1 MKGDTF
7 DISQVGENPA
17 TFVESHLVCRSSIIR
32 LIWHFDLK
40 KFTPGQQNRVKIS
53 LAAVTA
59 FAVIAW
65 PLIIA
70 KAGVLGWVKFWLLP
84 WLGFHFWV
92 RPLTNVAVLF
102 ASFFLDQLFPVGR
115 FNKQFDTS

>member
-1 MKGDTF
+1 MFSTF
-7 DISQVGENPA
+7 PCS
-17 TFVESHLVCRSSIIR
+17 R

-40 KFTPGQQNRVKIS
+40 KFNPNQQNRVKIS

-59 FAVIAW
+59 FAAVAW

-70 KAGVLGWVKFWLLP
+70 NAGVIGWVKFWLLP

-92 RPLTNVAVLF
+92 SQAASLPLH
-102 ASFFLDQLFPVGR
+102 FFPNRSNSWSLRMGTQISPCFG
-115 FNKQFDTS
+115 